1 MSARATWSLL
11 LIAGLAAPAAAH
23 EHAPATASPIAQVPV
38 FQDPQPEPEPDS
50 SFTPEP
56 GTPEDEPSLAPDS
69 AAESE
74 PGVPPKQGDH
84 LVHLVPEIG
93 AHPYRLDPGV
103 RPFAH
108 RIAFSPAFG
117 SLGSDRVFAFRA
129 AFHPSSWL
137 GYEWALEHN
146 PSQSVHAVLHSI
158 GATLRHPLRGRLQP
172 YLSGGYGMMMVFP
185 GRTVNAAPVT
195 KNALYAGGGLEL
207 YIRSD
212 LALRADARSAT
223 VFGRQ
228 RDRDGV
234 VAYDYFEW
242 TTGLTFYRSI
252 RP

>member
-1 MSARATWSLL
+1 LIARTPWALL
-11 LIAGLAAPAAAH
+11 LIAALAAPASAGGADAPLRD
-23 EHAPATASPIAQVPV
+23 APAIAGGPIE
-38 FQDPQPEPEPDS
+38 DPLPEPDS
-50 SFTPEP
+50 TLAEPEDP
-56 GTPEDEPSLAPDS
+56 LDEPSLAPDS
-69 AAESE
+69 ASDED
-74 PGVPPKQGDH
+74 PGVAPDH
-84 LVHLVPEIG
+84 KDRLEHLVPEIG
-93 AHPYRLDPGV
+93 AHPYRLDDGV

-108 RIAFSPAFG
+108 RIAFSPGFG
-117 SLGSDRVFAFRA
+117 SLGSERVFAFRA

-137 GYEWALEHN
+137 GYEWSIEHN
-146 PSQSVHAVLHSI
+146 PSQSVHAVMHSI
-158 GATLRHPLRGRLQP
+158 GASLRHPLRGRFQP

-185 GRTVNAAPVT
+185 GRSVNAAPVT

>member
-1 MSARATWSLL
+1 VSRRFWTLVALAALLAPAIARAQS
-11 LIAGLAAPAAAH
+11 
-23 EHAPATASPIAQVPV
+23 
-38 FQDPQPEPEPDS
+38 PEPD
-50 SFTPEP
+50 TTVAPEP
-56 GTPEDEPSLAPDS
+56 ATPEDEPSLAPDS
-69 AAESE
+69 ATDDPDE
-74 PGVPPKQGDH
+74 PIPNHGTR

-93 AHPYRLDPGV
+93 EHPYRLAPGA

-117 SLGSDRVFAFRA
+117 NLGADRVFAFRA

-158 GATLRHPLRGRLQP
+158 GITARRPLAGRWQP

-185 GRTVNAAPVT
+185 GRSLNAAPVT
-195 KNALYAGGGLEL
+195 KNALYGGGGLEF

-242 TTGLTFYRSI
+242 TTGFTFYRSI
-252 RP
+252 QP